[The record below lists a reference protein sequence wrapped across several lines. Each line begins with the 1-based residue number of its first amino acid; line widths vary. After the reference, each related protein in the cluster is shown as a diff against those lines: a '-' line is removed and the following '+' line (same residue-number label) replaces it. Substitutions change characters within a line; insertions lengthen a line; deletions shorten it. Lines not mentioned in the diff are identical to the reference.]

1 MTAAQS
7 WAFVTVVVLAVLCL
21 VYLIAELD
29 RASLK
34 RRMAAIEG
42 APAPKDTAE
51 ESKLCPALDLV
62 EGSTEAPQG
71 PREVYDWAIKG
82 I

>member
-7 WAFVTVVVLAVLCL
+7 WAFLIVVVLAVLCL

-29 RASLK
+29 RASMK

-42 APAPKDTAE
+42 APALESTVE
-51 ESKLCPALDLV
+51 ESKLRPALDLF
-62 EGSTEAPQG
+62 EGSTEASQG
-71 PREVYDWAIKG
+71 PHEVYDWAVQG

>member
-7 WAFVTVVVLAVLCL
+7 WAFLTVVVLTVLCL

-29 RASLK
+29 RAILK
-34 RRMAAIEG
+34 RRMSSIEG
-42 APAPKDTAE
+42 APALEDTAE
-51 ESKLCPALDLV
+51 ESKLRPALDLF

-71 PREVYDWAIKG
+71 PREVYDWIQG